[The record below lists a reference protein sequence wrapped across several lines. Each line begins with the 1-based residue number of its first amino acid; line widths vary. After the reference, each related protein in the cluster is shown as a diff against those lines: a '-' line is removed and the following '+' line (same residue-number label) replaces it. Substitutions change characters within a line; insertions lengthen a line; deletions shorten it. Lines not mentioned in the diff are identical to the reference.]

1 MEVPPAND
9 RSLLYG
15 QVVDAWQVSVA
26 DIGPSGEDKG
36 KGGKYLFTPPGWS
49 GEVPTGFIH
58 VSSQSY
64 RLNMLRSV
72 KNNGATDAEAEAY
85 AHRLKIYPLSKSPR
99 SNR

>member
-64 RLNMLRSV
+64 RQICCVPSKIMELLTR
-72 KNNGATDAEAEAY
+72 KQ
-85 AHRLKIYPLSKSPR
+85 RLTLIV
-99 SNR
+99 